1 MTNRLAS
8 TVWRRGLTGLMILL
22 AAGLAACNVGSGGS
36 AGTGG
41 AAKQCDSST
50 QDCGTVNVAVTD
62 ADGDFTAYNVSLV
75 SFKLERRDGTQVEVL
90 PKTTDVDLSQYAD
103 LTEFL
108 SRTSIPV
115 GTYVKAVVTVD
126 YRDAGV
132 YVEQNGQ
139 AVKADVVD
147 GDGNAAGQMDLNIQL
162 ADGQP
167 LEIRKG
173 EAAFLNVDFNL
184 EASNTVDLGTS
195 PPTVTVQPF
204 IVASFSPDDDHQF
217 RVRGPLASVDTSTD
231 SYQIGLRPFFRQDG
245 DFGKATVHV
254 DSQTTYEIDGQAYA
268 GSAGLTALSEQ
279 DNGTATVALGEYDI
293 ASHRFNASEV
303 YAGDSVPGGTLDGVR
318 GSVTAR
324 DGNQLTVQ
332 GATLIRDDGSVIFND
347 HVTVNI
353 GAGTRVLKA
362 GVPGANLDLSAI
374 SVGQHVVA
382 LGTVT
387 DSSSDNL
394 ILDATNNGFIRL
406 LPTHISGTVQ
416 TIQTGEVTLDLQSID
431 GRPAAAYDFSGTGS
445 ASTSD
450 ADPSSYQ
457 VGLGSLSGSG
467 LAASDPV
474 RITGFVH
481 AFGNAPPDFDARSI
495 ANFREGRAAIL
506 VGWGSDGTTAPFSV
520 MNSDSLTVD
529 LSNGDL
535 GAAHYLRRGSVLTD
549 LNSLPASPPI
559 GPNGAGIGLFAIG
572 QDGDV
577 QLFFSFSNFE
587 SALAAKLDGSTHVRG
602 VFAYGGYAS
611 TANAFTANTIAVQL
625 K

>member
-1 MTNRLAS
+1 MTNRLTSSA
-8 TVWRRGLTGLMILL
+8 WRRGLAGLMILL
-22 AAGLAACNVGSGGS
+22 AAGLAACNSSGDGAAGSGS
-36 AGTGG
+36 E
-41 AAKQCDSST
+41 KQCDSST

-75 SFKLERRDGTQVEVL
+75 SFQLERQDGTQVEVL
-90 PKTTDVDLSQYAD
+90 PKTTDVDLTQYAD

-108 SRTSIPV
+108 SSTSIPV

-126 YRDAGV
+126 YSDAGV

-147 GDGNAAGQMDLNIQL
+147 GDGNPAGQMDLNIQL

-167 LEIRKG
+167 LRIRKG

-184 EASNTVDLGTS
+184 EASNTVDLGTT

-204 IVASFSPDDDHQF
+204 IVASFTPDDDHEF
-217 RVRGPLASVDTSTD
+217 RVRGPLASVDTSAG
-231 SYQIGLRPFFRQDG
+231 SYQIGLRPFFRHDG

-254 DSQTTYEIDGQAYA
+254 DSQTTYEIDGRAYT
-268 GSAGLTALSEQ
+268 GSDGLATLSSL
-279 DNGTATVALGEYDI
+279 DNGTATVALGEYDV
-293 ASHRFNASEV
+293 ASHRFSATEV
-303 YAGDSVPGGTLDGVR
+303 YAGSSVPGGTLDGVR

-324 DGNQLTVQ
+324 SGNQLTVQ

-353 GAGTRVLKA
+353 GAGTHVLKA
-362 GVPGANLDLSAI
+362 GMPGANPDLSAI
-374 SVGQHVVA
+374 SVGQHIVA

-394 ILDATNNGFIRL
+394 TLDATNDGFVRL
-406 LPTHISGTVQ
+406 LPTHLSGTVQ
-416 TIQTGEVTLDLQSID
+416 MIQTGEVTLDLQSI
-431 GRPAAAYDFSGTGS
+431 GARRASVFDFSGTG
-445 ASTSD
+445 ATSTSD
-450 ADPSSYQ
+450 ADPANYQ
-457 VGLGSLSGSG
+457 VGLGSLSGSD

-481 AFGNAPPDFDARSI
+481 TFGNAPPDFDARSI

-506 VGWGSDGTTAPFSV
+506 AGWGSDGTTAPFSV

-529 LSNGDL
+529 LANGDL
-535 GAAHYLRRGSVLTD
+535 GAAHYLRRGTVLTD
-549 LNSLPASPPI
+549 LNDLPASPPI
-559 GPNGAGIGLFAIG
+559 GPNSTGIGLFAIG
-572 QDGDV
+572 QEGSV
-577 QLFFSFSNFE
+577 QLFFNFSDFE
-587 SALAAKLDGSTHVRG
+587 SALAGKLDGSTHVRG
-602 VFAYGGYAS
+602 FFAYGGYDS
-611 TANAFTANTIAVQL
+611 TTNAFTANTIAVQL